1 MGKGLLAQ
9 WRRGVARR
17 GLAGAALLAIPVA
30 VAATLG
36 FSVGF
41 SGLNDSLSAISGPS
55 PGAAANGA
63 GPRRALVA
71 LVGDTRP
78 AGGETTNGGAGG
90 APEPVAGG
98 TEPAGPDT
106 SGGTGGSNGGDG
118 GAAPL
123 PDAPTVDLPDGGGG
137 VGSLVDGVNQTVSGL
152 VGGQ

>member
-9 WRRGVARR
+9 WRRGVAGR

-55 PGAAANGA
+55 AGAAANGA

-78 AGGETTNGGAGG
+78 AGRGDNERRRRRRAGAL
-90 APEPVAGG
+90 AGG

-106 SGGTGGSNGGDG
+106 GGGTGG
-118 GAAPL
+118 
-123 PDAPTVDLPDGGGG
+123 
-137 VGSLVDGVNQTVSGL
+137 
-152 VGGQ
+152 